1 MRYISVK
8 QLFFNTKVV
17 LVQDKP
23 NIISYIVTALVV
35 VSSVCVIAS
44 EKPTSGVMFDVS
56 KGVAEAV
63 FMPNGKVVN
72 YTAYTKLYYVTNVE
86 DSTYQYMN
94 VFVPDGAD
102 LLTPIFMPNYVSGSM
117 VVQTMLQGI

>member
-1 MRYISVK
+1 M
-8 QLFFNTKVV
+8 
-17 LVQDKP
+17 
-23 NIISYIVTALVV
+23 

>member
-56 KGVAEAV
+56 KGVAGAV

-86 DSTYQYMN
+86 DPLIST
-94 VFVPDGAD
+94 
-102 LLTPIFMPNYVSGSM
+102 
-117 VVQTMLQGI
+117 